1 MMIFFPPIFP
11 LQHSLLLQTF
21 ETYQS
26 SDPLMIHII
35 PTINLILQRFFH
47 FTRTT
52 TKQKKSIL
60 QKDKDGVVMIFMI
73 LKRIFCNMGD
83 WVGGVFSVLSQSK
96 VQVEVFSPPLVG
108 HQSTLSISQT
118 YVIFITIFHNLM
130 SFAKSGREALERML
144 ARSE

>member
-47 FTRTT
+47 STRTT

-73 LKRIFCNMGD
+73 LKKNI
-83 WVGGVFSVLSQSK
+83 L
-96 VQVEVFSPPLVG
+96 
-108 HQSTLSISQT
+108 
-118 YVIFITIFHNLM
+118 
-130 SFAKSGREALERML
+130 
-144 ARSE
+144 